1 MVMIAQSRPTPGYLV
16 LDSEGKLLGRVDL
29 PLHPDLLARGTV
41 LLRREF
47 PRLVA

>member
-1 MVMIAQSRPTPGYLV
+1 MVMIAHSNPTPGYLV
-16 LDSEGKLLGRVDL
+16 LDDAGKLLGRVDL

-47 PRLVA
+47 PRVAA